1 MTAPVGGNAR
11 DYAEVDYYRVIDQA
25 APDFGVGLDGT
36 HRAFQSVTSL
46 PYYVTDSTAYALLYT
61 GAAASFASVS
71 ITGTGG
77 NGYYGAVAQSAAPS
91 APAATG
97 WNTYADASGNFAWR
111 QKNGSDTYSRIFSG
125 TLSADRTYALPDYS
139 MTFASLA
146 GAETLTNKT
155 LTTPVIAGASITGDV
170 SNTATGY
177 FAVASGTTGQRPGSP
192 ANGMI
197 RYNSSTA
204 RMEFYAASGWRNFTR
219 LDGDTMTGALEID
232 VATTTSEALILKTT
246 DDNTTKLL
254 LKALSSVGATVAS
267 IGATGAAAFAT
278 LDVASSTFTVASTGA
293 TAITTSASGAVLA
306 VQGSA
311 SAASTILSLYNN
323 AAFGTSNASQ
333 IDFRLNSSTSNR
345 VAYRVTGL
353 FSDTT
358 DATRTS
364 TVSWLITDAG
374 SFTNVLQF
382 VGKASTFFGTVNDT
396 VADTATATV
405 LNTLTVGHNSSGTP
419 AANFGTGVILQGK
432 SSTTVDT
439 SLGRLYHYWNTATHL
454 SRKAYS
460 SWTVF
465 DTAERI
471 AITIGTDG
479 SNPLVGLYNVTPV
492 ARPSALTQTYA
503 TATRTHANPTA
514 TTVSTTASTQTTP
527 WGFAS
532 QAQADNIA
540 TQINNLIA
548 DVANVKQF
556 VNTLADDLQAIGIE
570 Q

>member
-1 MTAPVGGNAR
+1 MTSALGFISNNDLGSQ
-11 DYAEVDYYRVIDQA
+11 QA
-25 APDFGVGLDGT
+25 VMLTELDG
-36 HRAFQSVTSL
+36 VT
-46 PYYVTDSTAYALLYT
+46 YAARPTPGSGRSILYFKDDHLLYT
-61 GAAASFASVS
+61 KDSTGAERALAYTSTATSFTSVS

-77 NGYYGAVAQSAAPS
+77 AGFLDIVTQSSAPS
-91 APAATG
+91 APA
-97 WNTYADASGNFAWR
+97 SGM
-111 QKNGSDTYSRIFSG
+111 RIFPNSG
-125 TLSADRTYALPDYS
+125 GWFAYRLASDGFIRSFIGAIAANRAYTLPDYDG
-139 MTFASLA
+139 TFATLA
-146 GAETLTNKT
+146 GTETFTNKT
-155 LTTPVIAGASITGDV
+155 LTSPVIAGASITGDV

-197 RYNSSTA
+197 RYNSSTS

-219 LDGDTMTGALEID
+219 LDGDTMTGTLEID
-232 VATTTSEALILKTT
+232 VATTSSEGLILKTT

-254 LKALSSVGATVAS
+254 LKALSSGGSTVAS
-267 IGATGAAAFAT
+267 IGATGAATFAT

-293 TAITTSASGAVLA
+293 TAITTSASGAVLS
-306 VQGSA
+306 VQGAA

-323 AAFGTSNASQ
+323 AAAGTSNASQ

-396 VADTATATV
+396 VADTATTTV

-419 AANFGTGVILQGK
+419 AANFGTGAIFQGK
-432 SSTTVDT
+432 SSTTSDQ
-439 SLGRLYHYWNTATHL
+439 SMGRIYWQWSTATHA
-454 SRKAYS
+454 SRKAYGFF
-460 SWTVF
+460 TAY

-471 AITIGTDG
+471 GITVGTDG
-479 SNPLVGLYNVTPV
+479 SNALIGFFNVTPV
-492 ARPSALTQTYA
+492 ARPTAYTQTYS
-503 TATRTHANPTA
+503 TTTRTVNP
-514 TTVSTTASTQTTP
+514 ASTSAFTGQDN
-527 WGFAS
+527 
-532 QAQADNIA
+532 AQAGSVYAKLTD
-540 TQINNLIA
+540 L
-548 DVANVKQF
+548 
-556 VNTLADDLQAIGIE
+556 NTLRSDVLMAFQIENAIIDDQQAFGLF